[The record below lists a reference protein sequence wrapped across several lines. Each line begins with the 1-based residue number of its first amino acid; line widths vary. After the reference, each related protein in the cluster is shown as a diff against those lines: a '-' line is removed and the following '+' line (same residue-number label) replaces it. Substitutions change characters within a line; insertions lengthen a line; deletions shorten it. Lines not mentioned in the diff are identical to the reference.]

1 MKFLETPE
9 EKKSFTITSVIF
21 VILFLLF
28 AIFGLTY
35 MDPPPENGIAV
46 NFGTSETGSGEI
58 QPTEPVQMSPDQAQ
72 SEPVPAEEDDVLT
85 QDEEAPVTLPKKEV
99 KKPVVK
105 PAETKPVVKP
115 TETKPTKP
123 NNSAL
128 NSIIKGPK
136 QDGTSQS
143 GHGDDAEG
151 GDKGNPNGSLY
162 ANSFYGSG
170 SGDGIG
176 TGKGTGWGLAGRKLA
191 GNSKKVQDCNESG
204 KVVVKIWVNRQGNV
218 IKAERSQGTTNTN
231 PCLVNPALETAKTFK
246 WQPDANAPETQI
258 GFVVVNFQVGE

>member
-9 EKKSFTITSVIF
+9 EKKSFTITSVVF

-28 AIFGLTY
+28 TVFGLTY

-46 NFGTSETGSGEI
+46 NFGTSDTGSGEI
-58 QPTEPVQMSPDQAQ
+58 QPTEPVQMSPDQAK
-72 SEPVPAEEDDVLT
+72 SEPVPAEEEDVLT
-85 QDEEAPVTLPKKEV
+85 QDDEAPVTLPKTEV

-105 PAETKPVVKP
+105 PSENKPVVKP
-115 TETKPTKP
+115 TETKPVKP
-123 NNSAL
+123 SNIAL

-136 QDGTSQS
+136 QDGTTQS
-143 GHGDDAEG
+143 GHGDDDEG

-162 ANSFYGSG
+162 ANSFYGNG

-176 TGKGTGWGLAGRKLA
+176 TGKGTGWGLAGRKLS
-191 GNSKKVQDCNESG
+191 GNSKRVQDCNESG